1 MYSNKLN
8 GLELAVRDI
17 RLYWGEHEEPLYD
30 TGINPTTGKYYIP
43 VAKRDFTKHHME
55 NIAGFYI
62 MRDKLPK
69 GRQDG
74 NI

>member
-8 GLELAVRDI
+8 GLAKVVEDI
-17 RLYWGEHEEPLYD
+17 RVYWKNYEESKYD

-43 VAKRDFTKHHME
+43 VAKRAFTKHHLE

-62 MRDKLPK
+62 MRDKL
-69 GRQDG
+69 
-74 NI
+74 NY